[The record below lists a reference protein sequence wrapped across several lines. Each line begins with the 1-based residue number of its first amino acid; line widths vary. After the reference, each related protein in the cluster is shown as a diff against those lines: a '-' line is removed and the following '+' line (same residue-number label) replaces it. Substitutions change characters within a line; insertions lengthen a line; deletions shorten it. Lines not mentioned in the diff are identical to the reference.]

1 MLSEFE
7 RRLAD
12 VLGARLPVP
21 FRGGVDVAPG
31 RDDAQVV
38 LSVRHVEPLDE
49 HLFGMRPEV
58 VPGAPTQ
65 RRVVRLRCDI
75 GLDVRVLTDQS
86 RATQLRAL
94 DSVIYELDE
103 PGFRSGARLQPT
115 DGSDPGFLVQRM
127 FISLSDPPQAI
138 TLRAEGLF
146 WPPDVPGE
154 TGIPIERAQL
164 RVSLQPVNLIPARP
178 VLRAGGETAELA
190 IDFGATGTMRV
201 ESEGRVTSLPFGAVV
216 IAVEDAGGR
225 PGAGT
230 LSGGNAGP
238 AGSRTI
244 PVVGGQ
250 AAFQYT
256 PPAGPALDHLV
267 VSLDDGEG
275 GIGIELGRFR
285 LEVRGV

>member
-31 RDDAQVV
+31 RDDAQVI

-75 GLDVRVLTDQS
+75 GLDVRVLTNQS

-94 DSVIYELDE
+94 DSVIYELDDA
-103 PGFRSGARLQPT
+103 GFRSGARLQPT

-127 FISLSDPPQAI
+127 FVSLSDPPQAI

-164 RVSLQPVNLIPARP
+164 RISLQPVNLIPARP

-190 IDFGATGTMRV
+190 IEFGATGTMRV
-201 ESEGRVTSLPFGAVV
+201 EREGRVTSLPFGSVV
-216 IAVEDAGGR
+216 VVVEDAGGR

-238 AGSRTI
+238 AGSRMI
-244 PVVGGQ
+244 PVAGGQ

-256 PPAGPALDHLV
+256 PPAQPALDHLV

>member
-65 RRVVRLRCDI
+65 RRVVRLRCDV
-75 GLDVRVLTDQS
+75 GFDVRLLTNQS
-86 RATQLRAL
+86 RATQLRVL

-103 PGFRSGARLQPT
+103 AGFRSGARLQPT

-127 FISLSDPPQAI
+127 FVSLSDPPQSI

-164 RVSLQPVNLIPARP
+164 RVSMQPVNLIPAQPR
-178 VLRAGGETAELA
+178 LIAGGETVELV
-190 IDFGATGTMRV
+190 IEFGATGTMRV
-201 ESEGRVTSLPFGAVV
+201 ERGGRVTALPFGSVV
-216 IAVEDAGGR
+216 VAVEDAGGR

-230 LSGGNAGP
+230 LAGGNAGP
-238 AGSRTI
+238 AGSRTL
-244 PVVGGQ
+244 PVAGGV
-250 AAFQYT
+250 Y
-256 PPAGPALDHLV
+256 
-267 VSLDDGEG
+267 
-275 GIGIELGRFR
+275 
-285 LEVRGV
+285 

>member
-65 RRVVRLRCDI
+65 RRVVRLRCDV
-75 GLDVRVLTDQS
+75 GFDVRLLTNQS
-86 RATQLRAL
+86 RATQLRVL

-103 PGFRSGARLQPT
+103 AGFRSGARLQPT

-127 FISLSDPPQAI
+127 FVSLSDPPQSI

-164 RVSLQPVNLIPARP
+164 RVSMQPVNLIPAQPR
-178 VLRAGGETAELA
+178 LIAGGETVELV
-190 IDFGATGTMRV
+190 IEFGATGTMRV
-201 ESEGRVTSLPFGAVV
+201 ERGGRVTALPFGSVV
-216 IAVEDAGGR
+216 VAVEDAGGR

-230 LSGGNAGP
+230 LAGGNAGP
-238 AGSRTI
+238 AGSRTL
-244 PVVGGQ
+244 PVAGGR
-250 AAFQYT
+250 AAVQYT
-256 PPAGPALDHLV
+256 PPAEPALDRLV

-275 GIGIELGRFR
+275 GIGIELGRFP
-285 LEVRGV
+285 LQVRGN

>member
-1 MLSEFE
+1 LLSEFE

-58 VPGAPTQ
+58 VPGAPTH
-65 RRVVRLRCDI
+65 RRVVRLRCDVS
-75 GLDVRVLTDQS
+75 LDVRLLATQS
-86 RATQLRAL
+86 RSTQLRAL
-94 DSVIYELDE
+94 ESVMYELDE

-127 FISLSDPPQAI
+127 FVSLSDPPQSI

-154 TGIPIERAQL
+154 TGVQIERAQV
-164 RVSLQPVNLIPARP
+164 RISMQPINLIPARP
-178 VLRAGGETAELA
+178 RLNAGGETLELV
-190 IDFGATGTMRV
+190 IEFGATGTMRI
-201 ESEGRVTSLPFGAVV
+201 ERGGRVTALPFGSIVV
-216 IAVEDAGGR
+216 AVEDAGGR

-230 LSGGNAGP
+230 LSGGNAG
-238 AGSRTI
+238 AGRSRTI
-244 PVVGGQ
+244 AVTGGR
-250 AAFQYT
+250 ATFQYT
-256 PPAGPALDHLV
+256 PPAQPALDQLV

-275 GIGIELGRFR
+275 GIGIELGRFP
-285 LEVRGV
+285 LEVRSV

>member
-1 MLSEFE
+1 LLSEFE

-58 VPGAPTQ
+58 VPGAPTH

-75 GLDVRVLTDQS
+75 GLDVRLLTNQS
-86 RATQLRAL
+86 RSAQLRAL

-103 PGFRSGARLQPT
+103 PGFRSGTRLQPT

-127 FISLSDPPQAI
+127 FVSLSDPPQAI

-146 WPPDVPGE
+146 WPPDVPGQ
-154 TGIPIERAQL
+154 TGVPIDRAQL
-164 RVSLQPVNLIPARP
+164 RISMQPINLLPERP
-178 VLRAGGETAELA
+178 RLNAGGETVELV
-190 IDFGATGTMRV
+190 IEFGATGTMRV
-201 ESEGRVTSLPFGAVV
+201 ERGGRVTSLPFGAIVV
-216 IAVEDAGGR
+216 AVEDAGGR
-225 PGAGT
+225 PGAGA
-230 LSGGNAGP
+230 LAGGNAGP
-238 AGSRTI
+238 SGSRTI
-244 PVVGGQ
+244 PVAGGR

-256 PPAGPALDHLV
+256 PPAQPALDHLV

-275 GIGIELGRFR
+275 GVGIELGRFP

>member
-1 MLSEFE
+1 LLSEFE

-58 VPGAPTQ
+58 VPGAPTH

-75 GLDVRVLTDQS
+75 GLDVRLLTNQS
-86 RATQLRAL
+86 RSAQLRVL

-103 PGFRSGARLQPT
+103 PGFRSGTRLQPT

-127 FISLSDPPQAI
+127 FVSLSDPPQAI

-146 WPPDVPGE
+146 WPPDVPGQ
-154 TGIPIERAQL
+154 TGVPIDRAQL
-164 RVSLQPVNLIPARP
+164 RISMQPINLLPERP
-178 VLRAGGETAELA
+178 RLNAGGETVELV
-190 IDFGATGTMRV
+190 IEFGATGTMRV
-201 ESEGRVTSLPFGAVV
+201 ERGGRVTSLPFGAIVV
-216 IAVEDAGGR
+216 AVEDAGGR
-225 PGAGT
+225 PGAGA
-230 LSGGNAGP
+230 LAGGNAGP
-238 AGSRTI
+238 SGSRTI
-244 PVVGGQ
+244 PVAGGR

-256 PPAGPALDHLV
+256 PPAQPALDHLV

-275 GIGIELGRFR
+275 GVGIELGRFP